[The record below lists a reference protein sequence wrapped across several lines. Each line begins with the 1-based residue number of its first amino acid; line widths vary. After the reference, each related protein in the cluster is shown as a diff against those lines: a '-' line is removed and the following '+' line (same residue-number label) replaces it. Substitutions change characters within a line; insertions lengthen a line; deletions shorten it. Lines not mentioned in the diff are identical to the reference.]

1 MKFDKATY
9 FVAVKIFLEHQG
21 KFLVLKDNFG
31 DWDIPGGRIKE
42 SEFNIMLEKIIV
54 RKMKEELGDSI
65 KYKIEKPIVFMRHKR
80 REAVPGNPEVRIF
93 AIGYKARYLKGGIR
107 LSGRH
112 TEQLWISKKTFKPE
126 KYFKG
131 GWLAGVREYLKN

>member
-42 SEFNIMLEKIIV
+42 NEFDVPLEKIIA
-54 RKMKEELGDSI
+54 RKMEEELGSLV
-65 KYKIEKPIVFMRHKR
+65 KYKIGKPAVFMRHKR
-80 REAVPGNPEVRIF
+80 REAISGNPEVKIF
-93 AIGYKARYLKGGIR
+93 AIGYKVRYLGGEIKLYNSGYPKKH
-107 LSGRH
+107 LS
-112 TEQLWISKKTFKPE
+112 QKSIL
-126 KYFKG
+126 
-131 GWLAGVREYLKN
+131 

>member
-1 MKFDKATY
+1 IKFDKATY

-21 KFLVLKDNFG
+21 KFLVLKDNLG

-54 RKMKEELGDSI
+54 RKMKEELGRSI
-65 KYKIEKPIVFMRHKR
+65 KYKIEKPVVFMQHKR
-80 REAVPGNPEVRIF
+80 REAVMGNPEVKIF
-93 AIGYKARYLKGGIR
+93 AIGYKARYLKGEIR

-126 KYFKG
+126 KY
-131 GWLAGVREYLKN
+131 